1 MLLEPGVRLGN
12 YQVLST
18 LGSGGMGDVYKAKD
32 LTLGREVA
40 IKVLKQELASDVERL
55 RRFELEARAASALN
69 HPNIV
74 TIYEIGAHEG
84 TPYIAM
90 EYVEGVT
97 LREKLAG
104 KPLPTDKLLGYTR
117 QLAEGLAKA
126 HQAGIVHRDLKPE
139 NIVVSRDG
147 YLKILDFGVAKLIP
161 ATVNSETATRDRV
174 ATRDGVIV
182 GTAQYMSPEQATGAE
197 VDFRSDQFALGSI
210 LYEMATGKR
219 AFQRATAAETL
230 RAILTEEPESTTL
243 ANPQLGVV
251 SRIVGRCLSKD
262 PKDRYDSTSDIAK
275 ELHWEERS
283 ATSRPRSMYPLAA
296 AALGLVLTVI
306 AGIFNSD
313 IREWMLR
320 GVKPRPRIES
330 IAVLPLAN
338 LSGDSEDEYFA
349 DGMTDALISNLAQI
363 SALRVI
369 SRQSVMQFRDSKE
382 SLSKIAQLLNVDAV
396 LQGAVVR
403 AGNHVRV
410 TAQLIDSDP
419 ERHLWAG
426 SYERD
431 FSDVIGLQNEVAREV
446 AGQVAIELTPE
457 ERLSL
462 SDDKLVDAEAHE
474 AFLRGKWYFEQLT
487 PQGLERAI
495 EYFRE
500 SVKLASDW
508 APPYAALS
516 ACYTRAGGSVP
527 GMEPSEAYASARD
540 MAERALELDPSLAEA
555 HLSLASIL
563 AEDEWNFVDAERE
576 YRVAVRL
583 AKGSSVPHQI
593 HAEYLSYMGRHDE
606 AIAEIE
612 YAVMRDPVSIPALAL
627 LGRVLTFAGRND
639 RAIVEM
645 ERALELHQ
653 NSPALYFFLR
663 NGYKGKGSYGRA
675 IEVAEKYVQVSGAD
689 PGTNTDLAVLYAL
702 NDDRDRARE
711 ILDRKKQQAQNGPLQ
726 SVNLARIFA
735 ALGDND
741 QALDWLEQ
749 GFQQRSPFMI
759 TINAE
764 PDLNPLRND
773 PRFQD
778 LLRRMN
784 FPR

>member
-1 MLLEPGVRLGN
+1 
-12 YQVLST
+12 
-18 LGSGGMGDVYKAKD
+18 
-32 LTLGREVA
+32 
-40 IKVLKQELASDVERL
+40 
-55 RRFELEARAASALN
+55 
-69 HPNIV
+69 
-74 TIYEIGAHEG
+74 
-84 TPYIAM
+84 M

-97 LREKLAG
+97 LRESLGG
-104 KPLPTDKLLGYTR
+104 KPLPIDKLFRYTR

-139 NIVVSRDG
+139 NIVVSKDE
-147 YLKILDFGVAKLIP
+147 YVKILDFGVAKLAP
-161 ATVNSETATRDRV
+161 APVDSETATMDRV

-182 GTAQYMSPEQATGAE
+182 GTVQYMSPEQAAGAE

-219 AFQRATAAETL
+219 AFQRETAAQTL
-230 RAILTEEPESTTL
+230 RAILTEDPEPVAVES
-243 ANPQLGVV
+243 PQLGVISRLV
-251 SRIVGRCLSKD
+251 SRCLSKN
-262 PKDRYDSTSDIAK
+262 PKDRYDSTWDIAK

-283 ATSRPRSMYPLAA
+283 GTSQPRSKYPLAA
-296 AALGLVLTVI
+296 AALAVLLIAI
-306 AGIFNSD
+306 AGISNSD
-313 IREWMLR
+313 IREWMLGGAR
-320 GVKPRPRIES
+320 PRPRIES

-338 LSGDSEDEYFA
+338 LSGDSGDEYFA

-382 SLSKIAQLLNVDAV
+382 SLSKIAQVLNVDAV

-403 AGNHVRV
+403 DGNHVRV

-462 SDDKLVDAEAHE
+462 SDDKPVDAEAHE
-474 AFLRGKWYFEQLT
+474 AFLRGKWHYEQLT

-495 EYFRE
+495 EYYRE
-500 SVKLASDW
+500 SVTLAPDW
-508 APPYAALS
+508 APPFAALS
-516 ACYTRAGGSVP
+516 ACYTRAGGSVR
-527 GMEPSEAYASARD
+527 GMDPSAAYASARD
-540 MAERALELDPSLAEA
+540 MAERALKLDPSLAEA

-563 AEDEWNFVDAERE
+563 AEGEWNFVDAERE
-576 YRVAVRL
+576 YRVAVGL

-593 HAEYLSYMGRHDE
+593 YAEYLSYMGRHEE

-627 LGRVLTFAGRND
+627 LGRVLTFAGENE

-653 NSPALYFFLR
+653 NSPTLYFFLR
-663 NGYKGKGSYGRA
+663 NGYKGKGSYDKA
-675 IEVAEKYVQVSGAD
+675 IEVAKKYVEVSGAD
-689 PGTNTDLAVLYAL
+689 SDTNTDLAVLYAL
-702 NDDRDRARE
+702 NDHRDLARE
-711 ILDRKKQQAQNGPLQ
+711 ILDRKNRQAQNAPLQ
-726 SVNLARIFA
+726 SVNLARICA
-735 ALGDND
+735 ALGDVD

-749 GFQQRSPFMI
+749 GFDQRSPFMI

-764 PDLNPLRND
+764 PDLDPLRND
-773 PRFQD
+773 TRFKD

-784 FPR
+784 SPP